1 MEPVGHLEI
10 KKQIMMN
17 QEVWGED
24 FEGKMS
30 KYRLEDLGRT
40 KTDFG

>member
-10 KKQIMMN
+10 KKQIRMN

-24 FEGKMS
+24 FFRGNVKI
-30 KYRLEDLGRT
+30 KV
-40 KTDFG
+40 K